1 MMMSDLRCPMCGKK
15 NSADQDYCKYCQ
27 ARLKPLLAGSDE
39 SNSPSDPY
47 FAEAE
52 HGASSDQSNDS
63 SSDLPAWL
71 QSLRSQHPSESDS
84 EALPDWLGDTRTPQ
98 AEAPPEEDVPDW
110 LRSLRGESSKEAEPL
125 TGSGE
130 AEIEPAQQEVPD
142 WLSWM
147 RDTSSQELE
156 EPEASEEPAVQF
168 GEAEQEWLGRI
179 DSQSAPVM
187 GSQAQAFNPFE
198 EGSLDE
204 PELDGEF
211 PDSAAISDVPFI
223 EPVSAEESEALPVG
237 SGISDSDTPDEQPDA
252 VPEWLASLSTAAI
265 AADVLET
272 TDELSGG
279 EQPPTEVEEPGVAEG
294 IPPAVIVGA
303 VAALAQDEI
312 APEPDEI
319 TADFLDDLLEA
330 SPEIGGISE
339 NAAVPDTGV
348 PDWLSGFDETG
359 MSEESLLSTTGDRA
373 VPLNLDWLEEERQT
387 LDLAAGQDLPAAEM
401 SPFDVQAESQPF
413 FEGDLPEWLGEDAEI
428 MPPGEPPLTPGEKG
442 EDLVHADLPSWLE
455 SMRPIEAASLPGPV
469 VEASDK
475 QVEGTGPLAGLRSV
489 LPSEFELGARSA
501 PAAYTVKL
509 QVSDTQKTH
518 ASIIEEL
525 IKSEGEAGEIP
536 GRRHLGPQQLL
547 LIGIFAVL
555 LVALLWPLLTGS
567 QAVELPVFTTEAS
580 EAFNAIGNLPATAPV
595 LLAVDYEPGLSG
607 EMEATASA
615 VVDHLMIKGAYLA
628 LVSTAPSGP
637 AQAERLVQGVN
648 TRGGHTYQDANT
660 YANLGYL
667 PGGTVGIRS
676 FAESPRR
683 MMPFALDGTAIWEA
697 GPLANVQKLSDFAMV
712 LVITESPYTAR
723 SWIEQV
729 KPLVG
734 GKPLVMVVSA
744 QAEPVVRPYFEGEPK
759 VVQGIVAGLPGGA
772 SYESMIGRS
781 NLARNYWDAYGIGI
795 SLIVILLLVG
805 GVINIILHFT
815 TGRQQ
820 AATGVNR

>member
-1 MMMSDLRCPMCGKK
+1 MSDLRCPMCGKK
-15 NSADQDYCKYCQ
+15 NSADLDYCKYCQ
-27 ARLKPLLAGSDE
+27 ARLKPLLAE
-39 SNSPSDPY
+39 SGKGESPQEPY
-47 FAEAE
+47 LPEAE
-52 HGASSDQSNDS
+52 HEATSDLGNDS
-63 SSDLPAWL
+63 ASDLPAWL
-71 QSLRSQHPSESDS
+71 QSLRSQHPPESDS
-84 EALPDWLGDTRTPQ
+84 EALPDWLGDTHTPE
-98 AEAPPEEDVPDW
+98 AEAAPEEDVPDW
-110 LRSLRGESSKEAEPL
+110 LRSLRGESSTEAEPL
-125 TGSGE
+125 AGSGE
-130 AEIEPAQQEVPD
+130 AEIEPAQQDVPD
-142 WLSWM
+142 WLSGM

-156 EPEASEEPAVQF
+156 EPEASEEPSAQF

-179 DSQSAPVM
+179 DSQSAPVT
-187 GSQAQAFNPFE
+187 SNQAQAFNPFE
-198 EGSLDE
+198 DSSLDK
-204 PELDGEF
+204 PELEGEF
-211 PDSAAISDVPFI
+211 PDRAAISGVPFI
-223 EPVSAEESEALPVG
+223 EPVSEVESEAAPVG
-237 SGISDSDTPDEQPDA
+237 SGISDSDTPDEQPDE
-252 VPEWLASLSTAAI
+252 VPEWLAGLSTAAI
-265 AADVLET
+265 AADTLET

-279 EQPPTEVEEPGVAEG
+279 EQPPPEVEEPGVAEA
-294 IPPAVIVGA
+294 ILPAAIVGA

-319 TADFLDDLLEA
+319 TADFLDELLEA
-330 SPEIGGISE
+330 SPEIGGMGE
-339 NAAVPDTGV
+339 NAAVPDTEV

-359 MSEESLLSTTGDRA
+359 LSEEILLSTTSDRA
-373 VPLNLDWLEEERQT
+373 EPLNLDWLEEERQT
-387 LDLAAGQDLPAAEM
+387 LDLAAGQDLPGVEI
-401 SPFDVQAESQPF
+401 SPFDVQSESQSF
-413 FEGDLPEWLGEDAEI
+413 FEGDLPEWLGEETEI
-428 MPPGEPPLTPGEKG
+428 TPPGEPPLTPGEKG

-518 ASIIEEL
+518 ASIIEDL

-536 GRRHLGPQQLL
+536 GRRGLGPQQLL

-648 TRGGHTYQDANT
+648 TRGAHTYQDANT

-683 MMPFALDGTAIWEA
+683 IMPFALDGTAVWEA
-697 GPLANVQKLSDFAMV
+697 GPLASVQKLSDFAMV
-712 LVITESPYTAR
+712 LVVTESPYTAR

-729 KPLVG
+729 KPLMG
-734 GKPLVMVVSA
+734 EKPLVMVVSA

-820 AATGVNR
+820 AATGAKP